1 MLKTFLTIGSLAS
14 ALLFTTAAGAQAMPT
29 AIQKANIQAGG
40 GWSYARP
47 DYGHKGIQGWSA
59 FADMDFGV
67 HWGVEAD
74 IHHASLIT
82 PEDLAENSYMFG
94 PRFIV
99 RRGRFKFYGKGLVG
113 IGDLVIQLQQD
124 NVGRTAGTQ
133 FAYAAGGGVEVV
145 ASRHIVVRALDFEY
159 QHWNYLTGLTPAVF
173 TTGVAY
179 RFR

>member
-14 ALLFTTAAGAQAMPT
+14 ALLLTTAAGAQAMPT
-29 AIQKANIQAGG
+29 AIQKANIQVGG
-40 GWSYARP
+40 GWSYVRP
-47 DYGHKGIQGWSA
+47 DYGHKAVQGWAA
-59 FADMDFGV
+59 FADMDFGL

-82 PEDLAENSYMFG
+82 PEDVAENSYLIG
-94 PRFIV
+94 PRFILPH
-99 RRGRFKFYGKGLVG
+99 GRLKLYGKGLFG
-113 IGDLVIQLQQD
+113 IGDLVIQERQD
-124 NVGRTAGTQ
+124 NVGRSPGTQ
-133 FAYAAGGGVEVV
+133 FAYGLGGGVEII

-159 QHWNYLTGLTPAVF
+159 QHWSYRTGLTPAVF